1 MVRRCKAS
9 RWRKPSSLCVLTFLV
24 CTSPMTAIRTHAQE
38 PEYIWSINNSLWN
51 GPSVGEDYTIE
62 LTGGLWEPTPAVVAS
77 SEQFGILGSTIDF
90 QRDLGLSRRQQ
101 PDFRITLKT
110 GRKHK
115 LRVSVTPI
123 AYSQQVQL
131 ERRLVFQGIAYDA
144 SETVSSALQWNAWR
158 FGYEYDVIS
167 RDRGYF
173 GFLFET
179 KYPQLKA
186 SITSADTH
194 EYVRA
199 KAPIPAAGGIL
210 RLYPTRFTAITA
222 EFTGFKLPASY
233 SDNYR
238 AQYVEFE
245 VFTTVNLSRKVGVN
259 LGYRSVDLSY
269 LVNRDT
275 GDLKLDGL
283 YVSGTFRY

>member
-1 MVRRCKAS
+1 
-9 RWRKPSSLCVLTFLV
+9 
-24 CTSPMTAIRTHAQE
+24 MTAIQTHAQE
-38 PEYIWSINNSLWN
+38 PEYIWSIDNSLWH

-62 LTGGLWEPTPAVVAS
+62 LTGGLWEPTPAVVVS

-90 QRDLGLSRRQQ
+90 RRDLGLSRRQQ
-101 PDFRITLKT
+101 PDFRLTFKT

-115 LRVSVTPI
+115 LRISITPI

-131 ERRLVFQGIAYDA
+131 EQPLIFQGIAYDV
-144 SETVSSALQWNAWR
+144 SQIVSSVLQWNAWR

-173 GFLFET
+173 GLLFEA
-179 KYPQLKA
+179 KYPQLEA
-186 SITSADTH
+186 SLTSPGAH

-199 KAPIPAAGGIL
+199 KAPIPAAGTIL
-210 RLYPTRFTAITA
+210 RLYPTRFTPITA

-238 AQYVEFE
+238 AQYVEFD
-245 VFTTVNLSRKVGVN
+245 VFTTINLSRMIGVN
-259 LGYRSVDLSY
+259 LGYRSMDLSY
-269 LVNRDT
+269 LMNRDT
-275 GDLKLDGL
+275 GDLKLDGIYL
-283 YVSGTFRY
+283 SGTFRF

>member
-1 MVRRCKAS
+1 MF
-9 RWRKPSSLCVLTFLV
+9 VLVLLF
-24 CTSPMTAIRTHAQE
+24 CISPFTAIPTHAQE
-38 PEYIWSINNSLWN
+38 PEYIWSIENSFWN

-62 LTGGLWEPTPAVVAS
+62 LTGGLWEPTPAVIAS
-77 SEQFGILGSTIDF
+77 SEQFGILGSNIDF
-90 QRDLGLSRRQQ
+90 RRDLGLSRRQQ

-110 GRKHK
+110 GHKHK

-123 AYSQQVQL
+123 AYAQQVQL
-131 ERRLVFQGIAYDA
+131 ERRLVFQGIGYDA
-144 SETVSSALQWNAWR
+144 SETVSSTLQWTAWK

-173 GFLFET
+173 GLLFEA
-179 KYPQLKA
+179 KYPQLEA
-186 SITSADTH
+186 SVTSTDTH

-238 AQYVEFE
+238 VQYVEFE
-245 VFTTVNLSRKVGVN
+245 VFTTINLSRMLGVN

>member
-1 MVRRCKAS
+1 MY
-9 RWRKPSSLCVLTFLV
+9 VLIFLF
-24 CTSPMTAIRTHAQE
+24 CMSPMTAIQTHAQE

-51 GPSVGEDYTIE
+51 GPNVGEDYTIE
-62 LTGGLWEPTPAVVAS
+62 LTGGLWEPTPAVVVS

-90 QRDLGLSRRQQ
+90 RRDLGLSRRQQ
-101 PDFRITLKT
+101 PDFRLTFKT

-131 ERRLVFQGIAYDA
+131 EQPLVFQGIAYDV
-144 SETVSSALQWNAWR
+144 SETGSSALQWNAWR

-173 GFLFET
+173 GLLFEA
-179 KYPQLKA
+179 KYPQLEA
-186 SITSADTH
+186 SLTSPDAH

-199 KAPIPAAGGIL
+199 KAPIPAAGAIL
-210 RLYPTRFTAITA
+210 RLYPTRFTPVTA

-238 AQYVEFE
+238 AQYVEFD
-245 VFTTVNLSRKVGVN
+245 VFTTINLSRMIGVN
-259 LGYRSVDLSY
+259 LGYRSMDLSY
-269 LVNRDT
+269 LMNRDT
-275 GDLKLDGL
+275 GDLKLDGIYL
-283 YVSGTFRY
+283 SGTFRF